1 MPTCR
6 EKIRGEQRC
15 ALRIRHVG
23 NHRGLDAIERR
34 NRVRREQ
41 RAAE

>member
-15 ALRIRHVG
+15 ALRIYHPG
-23 NHRGLDAIERR
+23 NHRGLAALERR
-34 NRVRREQ
+34 NRVKRE
-41 RAAE
+41 RSAE